1 MLGNSAGR
9 RIIQYLDS
17 SAGIVQPTR
26 IVCCAHDEPELAL
39 TAAAAPK
46 ARIHFETVRIVPTP
60 LPRRRRRHPTRP
72 RQMFH
77 GSNNQASHA
86 GRAVS
91 SWDTPCMVMQRRAA
105 SRSDRWRQPMAEASK
120 TNPQG
125 VERLGY
131 LGLGLMG
138 TPMSRRLLNAGHQV
152 TVWNR
157 SEGKMAA
164 LVEAGARRAA
174 IPRDLME
181 SSDIVFMCV
190 TDAAAVE
197 EVIFGPASISTA
209 PGAGKLVVD
218 FSSIHPDA
226 ARDLATRLS
235 AANGAGWIDAPVS
248 GGTKG
253 AEEGTLA
260 IMAGGKASDI
270 ERVRPYVLAMAR
282 RFTHMCPTGAGQT
295 TKLCN
300 QVIVGCAMAVLA
312 EATRLAVNAGIDASR
327 LPEAL
332 AGGFADSIPLQLFVP
347 RMVQGIHSPPLGH
360 IATML
365 KDLDT
370 VADVAQTTSTPVP
383 MASLAGQLF
392 RLAKAARG
400 ADADALEIYKLSAGS
415 TEPSTGS

>member
-1 MLGNSAGR
+1 
-9 RIIQYLDS
+9 
-17 SAGIVQPTR
+17 
-26 IVCCAHDEPELAL
+26 
-39 TAAAAPK
+39 
-46 ARIHFETVRIVPTP
+46 
-60 LPRRRRRHPTRP
+60 
-72 RQMFH
+72 
-77 GSNNQASHA
+77 
-86 GRAVS
+86 
-91 SWDTPCMVMQRRAA
+91 
-105 SRSDRWRQPMAEASK
+105 MADVSK

-125 VERLGY
+125 VEKLGY

-138 TPMSRRLLNAGHQV
+138 TPMTRRLLNFGHHV
-152 TVWNR
+152 TIWNR
-157 SEGKMAA
+157 SHAKVTP
-164 LVEAGARRAA
+164 LVEAGAKRADS
-174 IPRDLME
+174 PRAVLAD
-181 SSDIVFMCV
+181 SDVVFMCV

-197 EVIFGPASISTA
+197 EVVFGAEGLSGASGT
-209 PGAGKLVVD
+209 GKLVVD

-226 ARDLATRLS
+226 ARDLAARLRD
-235 AANGAGWIDAPVS
+235 ANGAGWIDAPVS

-260 IMAGGKASDI
+260 IMAGGDAEDI

-282 RFTHMCPTGAGQT
+282 RFTHMGPTGAGQT

-312 EATRLAVNAGIDASR
+312 EATRLATNAGIDANR

-370 VADVAQTTSTPVP
+370 IADVAQATSTPVP
-383 MASLAGQLF
+383 MASLAGQIF

-400 ADADALEIYKLSAGS
+400 ADADALEIYKLSAA
-415 TEPSTGS
+415 ER

>member
-1 MLGNSAGR
+1 
-9 RIIQYLDS
+9 
-17 SAGIVQPTR
+17 
-26 IVCCAHDEPELAL
+26 
-39 TAAAAPK
+39 
-46 ARIHFETVRIVPTP
+46 
-60 LPRRRRRHPTRP
+60 
-72 RQMFH
+72 
-77 GSNNQASHA
+77 
-86 GRAVS
+86 
-91 SWDTPCMVMQRRAA
+91 
-105 SRSDRWRQPMAEASK
+105 
-120 TNPQG
+120 
-125 VERLGY
+125 
-131 LGLGLMG
+131 
-138 TPMSRRLLNAGHQV
+138 
-152 TVWNR
+152 
-157 SEGKMAA
+157 
-164 LVEAGARRAA
+164 
-174 IPRDLME
+174 
-181 SSDIVFMCV
+181 V

-197 EVIFGPASISTA
+197 QVIFGSDGLAAA
-209 PGAGKLVVD
+209 PGAGKLVID

-226 ARDLATRLS
+226 ARDLATRLR

-260 IMAGGKASDI
+260 IMAGGAAADV
-270 ERVRPYVLAMAR
+270 ERARPYVLAMAR
-282 RFTHMCPTGAGQT
+282 RFTHMGPTGAGQT

-312 EATRLAVNAGIDASR
+312 EATRLAVNAGIDANL

-383 MASLAGQLF
+383 MASLAGQIF

-400 ADADALEIYKLSAGS
+400 ADADALEIYKLSAAAH
-415 TEPSTGS
+415 

>member
-1 MLGNSAGR
+1 
-9 RIIQYLDS
+9 
-17 SAGIVQPTR
+17 
-26 IVCCAHDEPELAL
+26 
-39 TAAAAPK
+39 
-46 ARIHFETVRIVPTP
+46 
-60 LPRRRRRHPTRP
+60 
-72 RQMFH
+72 
-77 GSNNQASHA
+77 
-86 GRAVS
+86 
-91 SWDTPCMVMQRRAA
+91 
-105 SRSDRWRQPMAEASK
+105 MADASK
-120 TNPQG
+120 INPQG

-131 LGLGLMG
+131 IGLGLMG
-138 TPMSRRLLNAGHQV
+138 APMTRRLLEAGHQV
-152 TVWNR
+152 AVWNR
-157 SEGKMAA
+157 SEDKAA
-164 LVEAGARRAA
+164 PLVAAGAKHAA
-174 IPRDLME
+174 KPRDLMANA
-181 SSDIVFMCV
+181 DIVFMCV

-197 EVIFGPASISTA
+197 EVIFGPAGLAAA

-226 ARDLATRLS
+226 ARDLATRLK

-260 IMAGGKASDI
+260 IMAGGEAADI
-270 ERVRPYVLAMAR
+270 ERVRPYILAMAR
-282 RFTHMCPTGAGQT
+282 RFTHMGPTGAGQT

-312 EATRLAVNAGIDASR
+312 EATRLAVNAGIDANQ

-400 ADADALEIYKLSAGS
+400 ADADALEIYKLSA
-415 TEPSTGS
+415 TER